1 MGTSSK
7 NATGGGRCTNVA
19 KEVDY
24 VNYFCT
30 YSFLYHKKEMLSDR
44 VRMDAYFNAVLE
56 NKHQFKDK
64 VSLLLLFDINHV
76 WL

>member
-1 MGTSSK
+1 MGTSSE
-7 NATGGGRCTNVA
+7 NATGGGRGTNVA

-30 YSFLYHKKEMLSDR
+30 YSFHYHKTEMLSDR

-64 VSLLLLFDINHV
+64 VSLLLFDINHV